1 MTASAGSLI
10 DHGARRIA
18 AAFAAYNGEFR
29 NITRR
34 APARFDTCDWQG
46 REQDAV
52 ERIELYDDWINRTVA
67 AMRQELGEHALDR
80 ALWSAMRD
88 RFHGRTAG
96 LPDAA
101 FARTFFSSVSRRVFG
116 TVGVDEDIE
125 FVGVDLDPLEGAGE
139 HPESQVYVNR
149 GSVELVIEDLLG
161 DVKLRSP
168 WIAFD
173 KSVRNVATEITRQL
187 RAALP
192 AGVDVDAVLHHIEI
206 LRPLF
211 FQSTRAYIVGQVV
224 AAGARLP
231 LLLALQNTERGLF
244 VDTVLLDEDE
254 LSIVFGF
261 TRSYFHADLERVVEA
276 VVFLRQLLPRKP
288 LSELFTV
295 LGRARQGKAER
306 YREIA
311 RHLQQSVDLFAHA
324 PGERGLV
331 MICFTLPSL
340 DVVFK
345 LIRDRFPPVKTVL
358 RQDVLDKYKFVFRHD
373 RAGRLVD
380 AQEFKRV
387 RLPRARFTQ
396 ELIDELLSETAETVH
411 VDGEDLVFDHM
422 YIERRMVPLNLYL
435 RDAPQAAAEKAV
447 IDYGQAIRDLA
458 HSNIFAGDLLLKN
471 FGVTRHGRVIFYDYD
486 ELCQVT
492 DCRFREVPQASNDE
506 DDMRGEAWFY
516 VADNDVF
523 PETFLNFLAFSDA
536 QRATFQRVHG
546 DLLEADFWRGIQRR
560 VREGAIL
567 EVLPYRPRRAVSS
580 LPGPSSAN

>member
-1 MTASAGSLI
+1 MTATAGPQADL
-10 DHGARRIA
+10 GARRIA
-18 AAFAAYNGEFR
+18 EAFAAYNGEFR
-29 NITRR
+29 AITRR
-34 APARFDTCDWQG
+34 APQRFDARDWHGSQ
-46 REQDAV
+46 QDAV
-52 ERIELYDDWINRTVA
+52 ERIELYDNWVNRTVA
-67 AMRQELGEHALDR
+67 AMRAGLGEFALDR
-80 ALWSAMRD
+80 ALWSQMRQ
-88 RFHGRTAG
+88 RFHGRTSG

-116 TVGVDEDIE
+116 TVGVDPELE
-125 FVGVDLDPLEGAGE
+125 FVGGDLDPLEGAGE
-139 HPESQVYVNR
+139 APETHVYINR
-149 GSVELVIEDLLG
+149 GSVELVVEDLLG
-161 DVKLRSP
+161 DVKLRAP

-173 KSVRNVATEITRQL
+173 KSVHNVALEITRRL
-187 RAALP
+187 RSALP
-192 AGVDVDAVLHHIEI
+192 AGIDVDAVLHHVEI

-211 FQSTRAYIVGQVV
+211 FQSTRAYVVGQVV

-244 VDTVLLDEDE
+244 VDTVMLDEDE

-306 YREIA
+306 YLEIV
-311 RHLQQSVDLFAHA
+311 RHLQQSTDLFAHA

-331 MICFTLPSL
+331 MVCFTLPSL

-387 RLPRARFTQ
+387 RLPRSRFTP
-396 ELIDELLSETAETVH
+396 ELVEELLAETAETVH
-411 VDGEDLVFDHM
+411 IDGDDLVFDHM

-435 RDAPQAAAEKAV
+435 RDAAPAAADKAV
-447 IDYGQAIRDLA
+447 VDYGQAIRDLA
-458 HSNIFAGDLLLKN
+458 LSNIFAGDLLLKN

-492 DCRFREVPQASNDE
+492 DCRFRDMPEADNDE
-506 DDMRGEAWFY
+506 DEMRGESWFY
-516 VADNDVF
+516 VAENDVF
-523 PETFLNFLAFSDA
+523 PETFLNFLSFTDA
-536 QRATFQRVHG
+536 QRELFRRTHG
-546 DLLEADFWRGIQRR
+546 DLLDAAFWRGIQKR

-580 LPGPSSAN
+580 LG